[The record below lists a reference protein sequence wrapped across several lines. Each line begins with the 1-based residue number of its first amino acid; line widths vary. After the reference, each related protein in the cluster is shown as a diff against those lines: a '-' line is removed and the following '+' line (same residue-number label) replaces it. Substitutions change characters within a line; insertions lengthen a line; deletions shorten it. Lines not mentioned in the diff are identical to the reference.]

1 MLTISRFRSA
11 LSRLGALSVFLVLT
25 ACGGGGGMGDS
36 PSASSAPPPSSSSC
50 GSDCNTVFVAM
61 TDADGDFLSYTVDV
75 VSLKLKR
82 PNGTVVETL
91 PATTRIDFA
100 QYVDLT
106 EFLTVGDDSERRLRR
121 GNSAARLWQCRHL
134 G

>member
-11 LSRLGALSVFLVLT
+11 LSRLGTLSFFLVLT
-25 ACGGGGGMGDS
+25 ACGGGGGMAETS
-36 PSASSAPPPSSSSC
+36 PAGNPPPPSAGC
-50 GSDCNTVFVAM
+50 GSDCNTVFVAL

-82 PNGTVVETL
+82 PNGTFVETL
-91 PATTRIDFA
+91 PAQTRIDFA

-106 EFLTVGDDSERRLRR
+106 ELLTVGTVPN
-121 GNSAARLWQCRHL
+121 GAY
-134 G
+134 